1 MSALVKFPLRSNKA
15 PAVPKGTSWK
25 NFTGDV
31 TTAMWGIVVPEGALV
46 VDLDTYKG
54 VTRAVVDD
62 LIGCALPWDAAILQR
77 TKNGGEHYAF
87 ATTAKLTQGK
97 DIAHISGFD
106 TRTAG
111 DGYIATGEGYTELTP
126 FGLDYALLNAA
137 VVLPQLPQ
145 IAVDFFSKDHTLS
158 KIEVPADAPAT
169 TLDFAQ
175 FLLNRPMGLK
185 PDEIADYLQRLPEC
199 YLYGDDWLHTGMS
212 IWHET
217 QGSDDGWLLFDE
229 FSQRAPDAYNE
240 AKNLARWRSFGN
252 KTGVK
257 PRTFASVIDAVN
269 KHEAGTA
276 LPSEDEISPE
286 ARRLARTIEFRLGQL
301 LGHEN
306 VPSLE
311 VSPAIIHLILTG
323 VFWATSGK
331 EIRILSDAEN
341 LNQHGY
347 ERGYRFITH
356 KFGHPVNNKVLDE
369 LARSA
374 CARDAGDSTPAAVER
389 YVRSVAAV
397 VSTGILEYLEY
408 HNQRT
413 TIRYSSDMFAE
424 RTTMLMGRD
433 EVNITYKH
441 EPYEADRTV
450 RSTVDHRVVVDYKEH
465 FPRIDLLLGFI
476 AAARFSRDRKKAY
489 LWVQAPS
496 DWGKDLLMAVF
507 QHLDFSVNVNMSDVE
522 RMIEGGPSGK
532 TPEMFKRKIV
542 LNLNEVKSIK
552 REIKELESTLTMT
565 PKFQMTTT
573 VDLYAKILWS
583 ADNIPSLIG
592 EEGVEDQ
599 LANRINMFDETA
611 TGSIHNRKLFNEVGA
626 AVYFDNM
633 VYYIRDTLNGMIS
646 DYIAMGRSGSERN
659 AQQWLNEFHAEY
671 NVGCNHGLLSD
682 ALPRM
687 AESLVA
693 DIKGVVFHEQQGV
706 GVRNEGDNW
715 FISSP
720 KKFVN
725 DWIRRTYSQSEIGM
739 HVPKVDDLLRLIS
752 ADGSGKA
759 TPTRI
764 GGSLVRALRIK

>member
-25 NFTGDV
+25 DFTGKV
-31 TTAMWGIVVPEGALV
+31 ATPMWGIAVPNGALV
-46 VDLDTYKG
+46 IDLDTYKG

-111 DGYIATGEGYTELTP
+111 DGYIATGQGYTELTP

-199 YLYGDDWLHTGMS
+199 YLHGDDWLHTGMS

-229 FSQRAPDAYNE
+229 FSQRAPDVYNE

-301 LGHEN
+301 LGQEN
-306 VPSLE
+306 VPALE
-311 VSPAIIHLILTG
+311 VSPAVIHLILTG
-323 VFWATSGK
+323 VFWSTSGK

-374 CARDAGDSTPAAVER
+374 CAREAGDSTPAAVER
-389 YVRSVAAV
+389 YVRSVAGV

-408 HNQRT
+408 HNQRA

-450 RSTVDHRVVVDYKEH
+450 RSTVDHRVVADYKEH

-476 AAARFSRDRKKAY
+476 TAARFSRDRKKAY

-507 QHLDFSVNVNMSDVE
+507 QHLGFSVNVNMSDVE

-626 AVYFDNM
+626 AVYFDNL

-646 DYIAMGRSGSERN
+646 DYIAMGRGGSERN

-671 NVGCNHGLLSD
+671 NVGRNHGLLSD

-693 DIKGVVFHEQQGV
+693 DIKGVVFHEQQGI

>member
-1 MSALVKFPLRSNKA
+1 MSTLVKFPLRSNKA

-25 NFTGDV
+25 DFTGKV
-31 TTAMWGIVVPEGALV
+31 TTAMWGIAVPKGAFV
-46 VDLDTYKG
+46 IDLDTYKG

-87 ATTAKLTQGK
+87 ATTAKITQGK

-106 TRTAG
+106 TRAAG
-111 DGYIATGEGYTELTP
+111 DGYIATGDGYTELTP

-137 VVLPQLPQ
+137 VVLPPLPQ
-145 IAVDFFSKDHTLS
+145 MAVDFFSKDHTLS

-175 FLLNRPMGLK
+175 FLLNRSMGLK

-199 YLYGDDWLHTGMS
+199 YVHGDDWLHTGMS

-217 QGSDDGWLLFDE
+217 QGSHEGWVLFDE
-229 FSQRAPDAYNE
+229 FSQRAPDVYNE

-269 KHEAGTA
+269 KHEAGTT
-276 LPSEDEISPE
+276 LPSDDEISPD
-286 ARRLARTIEFRLGQL
+286 ARRLARSIEFRLGQL

-306 VPSLE
+306 VPALE

-356 KFGHPVNNKVLDE
+356 KFGHPVNNKVLDD

-374 CARDAGDSTPAAVER
+374 CAKEAGDSTPAAVER
-389 YVRSVAAV
+389 YVRSVAGI
-397 VSTGILEYLEY
+397 VSTSILEYLEY

-424 RTTMLMGRD
+424 RTLMRMDRD
-433 EVNITYKH
+433 NVNIIYKH
-441 EPYEADRTV
+441 NPLETSRAI
-450 RSTVDHRVVVDYKEH
+450 RSAVDPRVIVDYKEH
-465 FPRIDLLLGFI
+465 FPRIDLFLEFI

-489 LWVQAPS
+489 LWIQAAT
-496 DWGKDLLMAVF
+496 DWGKGLLMGA
-507 QHLDFSVNVNMSDVE
+507 LSELGCSVNLNMADLE
-522 RMIEGGPSGK
+522 RMIEGGPSGQS
-532 TPEMFKRKIV
+532 PEAFKRKFV

-552 REIKELESTLTMT
+552 REIKEVESTLSMS
-565 PKFQMTTT
+565 PKYQMTTT
-573 VDLYAKILWS
+573 VDVYAKILWS
-583 ADNIPSLIG
+583 ADNIPSLVG

-599 LANRINMFDETA
+599 LANRINVFNEVA
-611 TGSIHNRKLFNEVGA
+611 TGSIHDRKLFNDVGA
-626 AVYFDNM
+626 AVYFDNL
-633 VYYIRDTLNGMIS
+633 VYYIRDTLNRLL
-646 DYIAMGRSGSERN
+646 DTYVAMGVGESERK
-659 AQQWLNEFHAEY
+659 AQQWLNEFHAQH
-671 NVGCNHGLLSD
+671 NVGRAHGRLSE

-687 AESLVA
+687 AESLML
-693 DIKGVVFHEQQGV
+693 DIKGAVFHEQQGI
-706 GVRNEGDNW
+706 GVRNDGDNW
-715 FISSP
+715 YISSP

-725 DWIRRTYSQSEIGM
+725 DWIKRTYSHSEIGM
-739 HVPKVDDLLRLIS
+739 HMPKVDDLLRMIS

-759 TPTRI
+759 IPMRVA
-764 GGSLVRALRIK
+764 GSLVRVLKIK